1 MSEKRWCAYYD
12 KDEPRE
18 AVYKRLQEKVNEYT
32 VPTEKQARLS
42 IIIEVKE
49 GAIEFVDI
57 RKES

>member
-1 MSEKRWCAYYD
+1 MSDSWCAYYD

-32 VPTEKQARLS
+32 VPTERQARLS
-42 IIIEVKE
+42 VTIDVKD
-49 GAIEFVDI
+49 GCIEFVSV

>member
-1 MSEKRWCAYYD
+1 MSEKRWCAYYT
-12 KDEPRE
+12 DEPKE
-18 AVYKRLQEKVNEYT
+18 AVFKRLEEKVSEYT
-32 VPTEKQARLS
+32 IPTEKQARLS